1 MTDRQVDTELLCIK
15 MTTGTE
21 QEELIL
27 YIYGTTIITTTI
39 TVHQGGR
46 DRRKVKRN

>member
-21 QEELIL
+21 QEELI
-27 YIYGTTIITTTI
+27 YIYIYME
-39 TVHQGGR
+39 Q
-46 DRRKVKRN
+46 

>member
-21 QEELIL
+21 QEELI
-27 YIYGTTIITTTI
+27 YIWNNNNNNITSAP
-39 TVHQGGR
+39 GW
-46 DRRKVKRN
+46 KR

>member
-21 QEELIL
+21 QEELI
-27 YIYGTTIITTTI
+27 YIYGTITTTR
-39 TVHQGGR
+39 TTLPVHQGGR
-46 DRRKVKRN
+46 DRRRKK

>member
-21 QEELIL
+21 QEELI
-27 YIYGTTIITTTI
+27 YIYME
-39 TVHQGGR
+39 Q
-46 DRRKVKRN
+46 